1 MRHALQQRGKLSK
14 QCVVT
19 IKSHKLL
26 QFVDIVFD
34 VTVVVVRDILRAVE
48 EDNEKCKDG
57 GKR

>member
-19 IKSHKLL
+19 IRCHVLL
-26 QFVDIVFD
+26 QFVDIVSD
-34 VTVVVVRDILRAVE
+34 VTVVVVRSILRAVE
-48 EDNEKCKDG
+48 EDNEKGNDG